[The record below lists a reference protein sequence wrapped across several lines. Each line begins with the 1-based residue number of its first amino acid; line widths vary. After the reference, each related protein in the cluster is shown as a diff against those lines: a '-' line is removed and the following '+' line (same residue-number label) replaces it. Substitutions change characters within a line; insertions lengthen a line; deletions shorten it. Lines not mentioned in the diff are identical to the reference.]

1 MRKSIQNIVEARFH
15 NEFNNN
21 EQNRQDVWDL
31 FSLIRTLALERK
43 IWDSAIS
50 KIIVSDDFLKDVQ
63 MQADIWNISLGGKHE
78 RGSSPFS
85 KFFRNP
91 KRKKD
96 EFFLFFP
103 VIPINESNVRF
114 YLYLVLGQISS
125 ISARKIIPKH
135 VTLKE
140 STDSLNDFIHSACIE
155 WCKTNY
161 AESMTR
167 GIIDSSNLVEH
178 HSILNAFKRK
188 LKRILYK
195 YNSEAESDGS
205 LWEFWKHYSKSVEK
219 LFIDILRNAEGSKEY
234 ELEEDEEISALI
246 YEVVHRINLLT
257 DRCLTEQ
264 IFDTES
270 VKYAVVDFSNYF
282 NIKLESIKD
291 FEGLSIILS
300 KNPKDYFVD
309 IVDTEPRIVCFL
321 DILGFSDLVNSY
333 DEDLSS
339 TVLQDIHE
347 SFSLAKKY
355 LLDDT
360 LNIQDKELIRHLK
373 YQSFSDN
380 ICISIPYFDNETDF
394 KLNLGLL
401 LRYVRS
407 FQYLMMIKK
416 FYVRGGISLGSFYSN
431 ESIIF
436 SKGLVKAYQLESQK
450 AIYPRIIIDPE
461 IIHKLNSISVPLSD
475 GDNLYKSIVFDWENS
490 AFVNPFGLIEHNSSD
505 NTSSL
510 DETNPYDLSAFR
522 FKAGF
527 KIIMTEIVNS
537 YIGEGHSELDIIKED
552 ILQNIYRYNGFGNI
566 ATKYIWLLEFIKWW
580 EDDKSGS
587 LRFSYFN

>member
-1 MRKSIQNIVEARFH
+1 MRKSIQNLVEVRFH
-15 NEFNNN
+15 NEINDN

-31 FSLIRTLALERK
+31 YSIIRKLALERK

-50 KIIVSDDFLKDVQ
+50 KIIVSDEFLKDAQ
-63 MQADIWNISLGGKHE
+63 MQADIWNISLGGRQE

-85 KFFRNP
+85 KSLRNP

-103 VIPINESNVRF
+103 IIYLNDSNFRI

-125 ISARKIIPKH
+125 VNARKIIPTN
-135 VTLKE
+135 VILNE
-140 STDSLNDFIHSACIE
+140 SIDSLNDFIHRACVE

-161 AESMTR
+161 SESMTR

-195 YNSEAESDGS
+195 YNSEAEIDGG
-205 LWEFWKHYSKSVEK
+205 LWEFWKHYSKSIEI

-234 ELEEDEEISALI
+234 ESVEDREISLLI
-246 YEVVHRINLLT
+246 YEVIYKINLLT
-257 DRCLTEQ
+257 DNCLTSK
-264 IFDTES
+264 IFDIEPI
-270 VKYAVVDFSNYF
+270 KNAVVDFSNYF
-282 NIKLESIKD
+282 KIKLDSKED
-291 FEGLSIILS
+291 EGGLSIFLS
-300 KNPKDYFVD
+300 KDPKDYFVD

-339 TVLQDIHE
+339 TVLQDISE

-360 LNIQDKELIRHLK
+360 LNIQNKELIRHLK

-380 ICISIPYFDNETDF
+380 ICISIPYFDNEIDF
-394 KLNLGLL
+394 TFNLGLL
-401 LRYVRS
+401 VTYVRS
-407 FQYLMMIKK
+407 FQFLMMTKK

-431 ESIIF
+431 DSIIF
-436 SKGLVKAYQLESQK
+436 SKGLVKAYHLESQK
-450 AIYPRIIIDPE
+450 AIFPRIIIDPE
-461 IIHKLNSISVPLSD
+461 IIHKLSANPLPLSN
-475 GDNLYKSIVFDWENS
+475 GHNLYQSIVFDWENS
-490 AFVNPFGLIEHNSSD
+490 AFVNPFGLIEHNLSSG
-505 NTSSL
+505 TVSP
-510 DETNPYDLSAFR
+510 DEIDQYDLSAFR

-527 KIIMTEIVNS
+527 KIIMTEIINS
-537 YIGEGHSELDIIKED
+537 EIGDGQSELEIIKQDII
-552 ILQNIYRYNGFGNI
+552 QNIHRYNGFGNI
-566 ATKYIWLLEFIKWW
+566 ATKYIWLLEFIRWW
-580 EDDKSGS
+580 EGDESGN